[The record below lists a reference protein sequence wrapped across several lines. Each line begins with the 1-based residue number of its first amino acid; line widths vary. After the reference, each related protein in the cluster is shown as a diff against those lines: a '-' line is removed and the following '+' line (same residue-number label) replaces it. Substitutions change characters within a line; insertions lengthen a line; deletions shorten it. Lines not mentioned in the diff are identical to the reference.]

1 LAYAEKRQLWKPPVF
16 CAAKSIGKEMDMS
29 YEQIL
34 FEVEDQLATITLNRP
49 ERLNAYTPRMLQEII
64 DALQRIEGDDSIRVS
79 ILTGAGRGFCAGADL
94 ESGEDTFDP
103 TKRKDSSRKQI
114 RPGAGF
120 LRFMLDL
127 KKPVIAAIN
136 GPAVGVGI
144 SLLLTLDIRI
154 AAESARIGL
163 VFNRRGVL
171 PEYGSPWFLPRMLG
185 FSRAAELLYTGRI
198 LSSREALEYGLV
210 SRVVPDDELLP
221 TARELGRE
229 IAVNCAPVSIALT
242 KHMLWQF
249 MFELDIDKVDR
260 INKLY
265 FDWSGQQPD
274 AKEGIKSF
282 LEKRPPKWSMKV
294 SRDMPDFFPLE

>member
-1 LAYAEKRQLWKPPVF
+1 
-16 CAAKSIGKEMDMS
+16 MS

-34 FEVEDQLATITLNRP
+34 FEVEDQLAIITLNRP
-49 ERLNAYTPRMLQEII
+49 DRLNAYTPHMLQEII
-64 DALQRIEGDDSIRVS
+64 DALQRIESDDGIRVS

-94 ESGEDTFDP
+94 ESGGDTFDS
-103 TKRKDSSRKQI
+103 TKRKGSPRGQI

-120 LRFMLDL
+120 LRFVLGL
-127 KKPVIAAIN
+127 KKPVIAAVN
-136 GPAVGVGI
+136 GPAVGVGV
-144 SLLLTLDIRI
+144 SLLLPLDIRI
-154 AAESARIGL
+154 AAESARLGL

-171 PEYGSPWFLPRMLG
+171 PEFGSPWFLPRIVG
-185 FSRAAELLYTGRI
+185 FSRAAELMYTGRI

-210 SRVVPDDELLP
+210 SRVVPDGELLP

-249 MFELDIDKVDR
+249 MFELDIDKVDS
-260 INKLY
+260 INMRY
-265 FDWSGQQPD
+265 FDWSGKQPD

-282 LEKRPPKWSMKV
+282 LEKRPPRWSMRV
-294 SRDMPDFFPLE
+294 TEDMPDFFPLE